1 MMVIVGQDGI
11 RRAGW
16 QPAPCGHL
24 QTSARRVTN
33 PLQVANLPHI
43 ILGESDLPG
52 DKMDLIDELRDK
64 FPDLVSPSPQ
74 TVQIAW
80 GQVSIG
86 LRGPDVRPL
95 AEHLRLAYES
105 RLVAVFAE
113 DRVAADGV
121 FYNYYVFEQPGEPCY
136 VILQAPIAAD
146 QPRFPS
152 LAAELPAVNWQERE
166 IQDWFGLE
174 AAGHPNPRRV
184 ALHDNWPDVHPLRK
198 SFPLRQ
204 TLPPFEGERHVYRP
218 TLGEGVFQ
226 IPVGPV
232 HAGIIEPG
240 HFNFAVAGEPILYLQ
255 LRMFYTHKATEK
267 LFEDLPIA
275 RAVFLAESI
284 SGDSAFS
291 HGTAFCQAI
300 ENAAGT
306 EVPPRALVMR
316 TILLELER
324 VCNHIGDIGGIA
336 TDVGFMVANAHA
348 SRLREMVVRLN
359 EGLTGSRW
367 LRGMVCVGGVR
378 RDWSAAQLDL
388 LRDTVNQVEREF
400 DSLVALVQ
408 ASDSTRD
415 RLEHTGI
422 LRPETAKVL
431 GIVGVAG
438 RASGV
443 DLDVRRDH
451 PYAAYPRYRF
461 RVPVYQAGDVLH
473 RMLVRIDEAKESFA
487 ILRAAANDLFEG
499 DLREGPRCAPTRPV
513 PPGRCALS
521 AVEGWRGEILH
532 WVRTADGNRL
542 ERCKIKDPSVNN
554 WAAVVEAVQGNII
567 ADFPVIN
574 KSFNLSY
581 SGTDR

>member
-1 MMVIVGQDGI
+1 
-11 RRAGW
+11 
-16 QPAPCGHL
+16 
-24 QTSARRVTN
+24 
-33 PLQVANLPHI
+33 
-43 ILGESDLPG
+43 
-52 DKMDLIDELRDK
+52 MDLFDELRDK
-64 FPDLVSPSPQ
+64 FPDLVSPSPPSAAQ
-74 TVQIAW
+74 
-80 GQVSIG
+80 GQVSIA
-86 LRGPDVRPL
+86 LLGPDVRSL
-95 AEHLRLAYES
+95 AGHLRSAYDS

-136 VILQAPIAAD
+136 LIFRAPIPVD
-146 QPRFPS
+146 QPSFPS

-174 AAGHPNPRRV
+174 ATGHPNPRRV
-184 ALHDNWPDVHPLRK
+184 ALHDNWPDVHPLLK

-204 TLPPFEGERHVYRP
+204 VLPPFEGERHVYRP
-218 TLGEGVFQ
+218 PLGEGVVQ

-255 LRMFYTHKATEK
+255 LRMFYTHKGTEK
-267 LFEDLPIA
+267 LFEDITIP

-300 ENAAGT
+300 ENASDMVIPA
-306 EVPPRALVMR
+306 RALVMR

-324 VCNHIGDIGGIA
+324 VCNHIGDIGAIA
-336 TDVGFMVANAHA
+336 TDVGFAVANAHA

-378 RDWSAAQLDL
+378 RGWSAAQCDL
-388 LRDTVNQVEREF
+388 LRDTVDQVEREF
-400 DSLVALVQ
+400 ESLVALVQ
-408 ASDSTRD
+408 SSDSTRD
-415 RLEHTGI
+415 RLEHTGM
-422 LRPETAKVL
+422 LRPETAREL

-451 PYAAYPRYRF
+451 PYAAYERYPF
-461 RVPVYQAGDVLH
+461 HVPVYQAGDVLP
-473 RMLVRIDEAKESFA
+473 RMLVRVDRSE
-487 ILRAAANDLFEG
+487 
-499 DLREGPRCAPTRPV
+499 
-513 PPGRCALS
+513 
-521 AVEGWRGEILH
+521 
-532 WVRTADGNRL
+532 
-542 ERCKIKDPSVNN
+542 ERRV
-554 WAAVVEAVQGNII
+554 G
-567 ADFPVIN
+567 
-574 KSFNLSY
+574 
-581 SGTDR
+581 

>member
-1 MMVIVGQDGI
+1 MM
-11 RRAGW
+11 
-16 QPAPCGHL
+16 
-24 QTSARRVTN
+24 
-33 PLQVANLPHI
+33 
-43 ILGESDLPG
+43 
-52 DKMDLIDELRDK
+52 MDLFDELRVK
-64 FPDLVSPSPQ
+64 FPLLVSGAEDSLC
-74 TVQIAW
+74 VSHS
-80 GQVSIG
+80 QVSIN
-86 LRGPDVRPL
+86 LLGPDVRLL
-95 AEHLRLAYES
+95 AEHLQSAYGS
-105 RLVAVFAE
+105 RLVALFAE
-113 DRVAADGV
+113 DRVAAENA
-121 FYNYYVFEQPGEPCY
+121 FHNYYVFEQPGEPCY
-136 VILQAPIAAD
+136 VILRAPVPAD
-146 QPRFPS
+146 EPRFPS
-152 LAAELPAVNWQERE
+152 LAAGLPAVNWQERE
-166 IQDWFGLE
+166 IRDWFGLE
-174 AAGHPNPRRV
+174 ATGHPNPRRV
-184 ALHDNWPDVHPLRK
+184 ALHDNWPDVHPLLK

-204 TLPPFEGERHVYRP
+204 VLPRFEGERHVYRP

-255 LRMFYTHKATEK
+255 LRMFYTHKGTEK
-267 LFEDLPIA
+267 LFEDLPIH

-300 ENAAGT
+300 ENASDT
-306 EVPPRALVMR
+306 DVPLRARIMR

-324 VCNHIGDIGGIA
+324 VGNHIGDIGAIA
-336 TDVGFMVANAHA
+336 TDVGFVVANAHA
-348 SRLREMVVRLN
+348 SLLRELVVRLN
-359 EGLTGSRW
+359 EALTGSRW

-378 RDWSAAQLDL
+378 RGWSSEQRDL
-388 LRDTVNQVEREF
+388 LRETMNRVERDF

-422 LRPETAKVL
+422 LRPETAAVL
-431 GIVGVAG
+431 GVVGVAG

-451 PYAAYPRYRF
+451 PYAAYDRYPF

-473 RMLVRIDEAKESFA
+473 RMLVRTDEVRESFG
-487 ILRAAANDLFEG
+487 ILRAAASDLLSG
-499 DLREGPRCAPTRPV
+499 DLVEGPYCAPPKPV

-532 WVRTADGNRL
+532 WVRTAPGNRL

-554 WAAVVEAVQGNII
+554 WPAIVEAVQGNII